1 MALTVIPLPA
11 ETWLSKKTE
20 IQLVQELSKGSA
32 EDDVN
37 GHHISFRGVTGYG
50 ELQDGYLR
58 EQRAVGKKAIENVSI
73 LQRFYELMEVSI
85 ILNQPWNSFHSLL
98 FLLILLAS
106 RLQTKCLLPVC
117 SVVAKTSVSA
127 HPIAAPFKPASPE
140 GSSKRKRGELSTSW
154 MSETM
159 NTNEERKPPLNGR
172 RALPS
177 NNSNEEE
184 NEVPEMEAFGL
195 IPRGFN
201 PKDYLRVV
209 DIQMFKEP
217 HEINKQQHHTDKYY
231 SPKLIVRRGQ
241 LFQIQVDFNRPY
253 NPETDQFWLEYLI
266 VQPEMCAQD
275 VDEKQVAKLSQEDF
289 STMLINIVLN
299 LRRYPQ
305 QNKGTYIPILVG
317 DVLKPGEWGAKIT
330 HKENNSVRLSIMSSA
345 TCIVGKFRL
354 YVAVWTPFGILRT
367 HRNSATDTYILFNP
381 WCQQDAVYMDD
392 EKEREEYVLNDVG
405 IVFHGNIN
413 DIKLRSWSY
422 GQFEE
427 NILDACLFLMDKAEL
442 ELSGRGNPIKIC
454 RVASAVINSKD
465 DNGVIAGSWDNTY
478 TYGVAP
484 SAWTGSVDILLE
496 YYSSKQP
503 VRYGQCWVF
512 AGVFNTFLRCLGIP
526 ARLITNY
533 SSAHDNNANLR
544 LDFFLDDE
552 GKVDTK
558 LTKDSIWIAAEYKKY
573 SSTLTNYG
581 WEYRSLVVLTSIR
594 EMFLLHFGEEN
605 VPLILLSLMLMCF
618 TSNVFLSIHIQY
630 LNYHC
635 WNEAWMTRPDLPVGF
650 GGWQVVDGTPQETSD
665 GMYRCGPAS
674 VQAIKHGHV
683 CFQFDAPFV
692 YAEVNSD
699 IVYSRR
705 EKNGTQVIEKID
717 TTHVGQLI
725 VTKEVGGDGMM
736 EITEDYKF
744 QEGSKEERLAL
755 ETAVMYGV
763 KKQTTQDIV
772 YQPQT
777 DVDMDFQ
784 VQKAVIGSDFK
795 VTITFRNKSRNN
807 YTATTYLSGN
817 IVFYTGVTKNEFKK
831 HSFSAKLAPSSS
843 SAFDV
848 MIKSSEYLSDLLD
861 QASFHFFVTA
871 RINETGKILAMQKA
885 TVLEIPTL
893 RIKTQGEMVAGKEM
907 SVTVEFTNPLKQTL
921 ENVTLR
927 LEGPGVLRTM
937 KKEFRQI
944 PMNSTL
950 IWEVKCIPKVPG
962 LRKLIASLNCD
973 ALRHV
978 YGELNVQIQ
987 KP

>member
-1 MALTVIPLPA
+1 
-11 ETWLSKKTE
+11 
-20 IQLVQELSKGSA
+20 
-32 EDDVN
+32 
-37 GHHISFRGVTGYG
+37 
-50 ELQDGYLR
+50 
-58 EQRAVGKKAIENVSI
+58 
-73 LQRFYELMEVSI
+73 
-85 ILNQPWNSFHSLL
+85 
-98 FLLILLAS
+98 
-106 RLQTKCLLPVC
+106 
-117 SVVAKTSVSA
+117 
-127 HPIAAPFKPASPE
+127 
-140 GSSKRKRGELSTSW
+140 
-154 MSETM
+154 MSETT
-159 NTNEERKPPLNGR
+159 NTDKEKKPPLNGR
-172 RALPS
+172 RALPP
-177 NNSNEEE
+177 NNSNDEE

-209 DIQMFKEP
+209 DINMFKEP

-241 LFQIQVDFNRPY
+241 PFQIQIDFNRPY
-253 NPETDQFWLEYLI
+253 RPETDQFWLEYLI
-266 VQPEMCAQD
+266 G
-275 VDEKQVAKLSQEDF
+275 
-289 STMLINIVLN
+289 
-299 LRRYPQ
+299 RYPQ
-305 QNKGTYIPILVG
+305 QNKGTYIPIFVG

-330 HKENNSVRLSIMSSA
+330 HKENNSIRLSIMSSA

-381 WCQQDAVYMDD
+381 WCQQDAVYLDD

-413 DIKLRSWSY
+413 DIRLRSWSY

-454 RVASAVINSKD
+454 RVASAVINSRD

-526 ARLITNY
+526 ARLVTNY
-533 SSAHDNNANLR
+533 SSAHDNNANLQ

-558 LTKDSIWIAAEYKKY
+558 LTKDSVW
-573 SSTLTNYG
+573 
-581 WEYRSLVVLTSIR
+581 
-594 EMFLLHFGEEN
+594 
-605 VPLILLSLMLMCF
+605 
-618 TSNVFLSIHIQY
+618 
-630 LNYHC
+630 NYHC

-665 GMYRCGPAS
+665 GS
-674 VQAIKHGHV
+674 
-683 CFQFDAPFV
+683 
-692 YAEVNSD
+692 E
-699 IVYSRR
+699 
-705 EKNGTQVIEKID
+705 
-717 TTHVGQLI
+717 
-725 VTKEVGGDGMM
+725 
-736 EITEDYKF
+736 
-744 QEGSKEERLAL
+744 EERLAL

-763 KKQTTQDIV
+763 KKQTTQDTL

-777 DVDMDFQ
+777 DVDMEFQ
-784 VQKAVIGSDFK
+784 AQKAVLGSDFK
-795 VTITFRNKSRNN
+795 VTITFRNKSRNY

-831 HSFSAKLAPSSS
+831 HSFSAKLEPYSS

-848 MIKSSEYLSDLLD
+848 VIKSSEYMSDLLD

-871 RINETGKILAMQKA
+871 RINETGKILATQKA
-885 TVLEIPTL
+885 TVLEIPSL

-921 ENVTLR
+921 QNVTLR

-944 PMNSTL
+944 PPNSTL
-950 IWEVKCIPKVPG
+950 IWEIKCFPKQPG

-978 YGELNVQIQ
+978 YGDLNVQIQ

>member
-1 MALTVIPLPA
+1 
-11 ETWLSKKTE
+11 
-20 IQLVQELSKGSA
+20 
-32 EDDVN
+32 
-37 GHHISFRGVTGYG
+37 
-50 ELQDGYLR
+50 
-58 EQRAVGKKAIENVSI
+58 
-73 LQRFYELMEVSI
+73 
-85 ILNQPWNSFHSLL
+85 
-98 FLLILLAS
+98 
-106 RLQTKCLLPVC
+106 
-117 SVVAKTSVSA
+117 
-127 HPIAAPFKPASPE
+127 
-140 GSSKRKRGELSTSW
+140 
-154 MSETM
+154 
-159 NTNEERKPPLNGR
+159 
-172 RALPS
+172 
-177 NNSNEEE
+177 
-184 NEVPEMEAFGL
+184 
-195 IPRGFN
+195 
-201 PKDYLRVV
+201 
-209 DIQMFKEP
+209 
-217 HEINKQQHHTDKYY
+217 
-231 SPKLIVRRGQ
+231 
-241 LFQIQVDFNRPY
+241 
-253 NPETDQFWLEYLI
+253 
-266 VQPEMCAQD
+266 
-275 VDEKQVAKLSQEDF
+275 
-289 STMLINIVLN
+289 
-299 LRRYPQ
+299 
-305 QNKGTYIPILVG
+305 
-317 DVLKPGEWGAKIT
+317 
-330 HKENNSVRLSIMSSA
+330 
-345 TCIVGKFRL
+345 
-354 YVAVWTPFGILRT
+354 
-367 HRNSATDTYILFNP
+367 
-381 WCQQDAVYMDD
+381 DAVYLDD

-405 IVFHGNIN
+405 IVFHGSIN
-413 DIKLRSWSY
+413 EIKLRSWSY

-478 TYGVAP
+478 THGVPP

-526 ARLITNY
+526 ARLVTNY
-533 SSAHDNNANLR
+533 SSAHDNNANLQ

-552 GKVDTK
+552 GKLDTK
-558 LTKDSIWIAAEYKKY
+558 LTKDSVW
-573 SSTLTNYG
+573 
-581 WEYRSLVVLTSIR
+581 
-594 EMFLLHFGEEN
+594 
-605 VPLILLSLMLMCF
+605 
-618 TSNVFLSIHIQY
+618 
-630 LNYHC
+630 NYHC

-692 YAEVNSD
+692 YAEVNGD

-717 TTHVGQLI
+717 TTHIGQLI

-736 EITEDYKF
+736 EITEEYKF
-744 QEGSKEERLAL
+744 QEGSAEERLAL

-763 KKQTTQDIV
+763 KKQTTQDTT

-777 DVDMDFQ
+777 DVEMVFHM
-784 VQKAVIGSDFK
+784 QKAVLGSDFK
-795 VTITFRNKSRNN
+795 VTITFRNKSRNS

-817 IVFYTGVTKNEFKK
+817 IVFYTGVTKSEFKK
-831 HSFSAKLAPSSS
+831 HSFSAKLEPSSS
-843 SAFDV
+843 RAFDV
-848 MIKSSEYLSDLLD
+848 LIKSSEYMSELLD

-885 TVLEIPTL
+885 AILEIPTL
-893 RIKTQGEMVAGKEM
+893 QIKTQGETVAGKEM
-907 SVTVEFTNPLKQTL
+907 SVTVEFINPLKQTL

-927 LEGPGVLRTM
+927 LEGPGVLRTV

-950 IWEVKCIPKVPG
+950 IWEVKCIPKQPG

>member
-1 MALTVIPLPA
+1 
-11 ETWLSKKTE
+11 
-20 IQLVQELSKGSA
+20 
-32 EDDVN
+32 
-37 GHHISFRGVTGYG
+37 
-50 ELQDGYLR
+50 
-58 EQRAVGKKAIENVSI
+58 
-73 LQRFYELMEVSI
+73 
-85 ILNQPWNSFHSLL
+85 
-98 FLLILLAS
+98 
-106 RLQTKCLLPVC
+106 
-117 SVVAKTSVSA
+117 
-127 HPIAAPFKPASPE
+127 
-140 GSSKRKRGELSTSW
+140 
-154 MSETM
+154 MSEIT
-159 NTNEERKPPLNGR
+159 NTNKEQKKPPLNGR
-172 RALPS
+172 RAIPL
-177 NNSNEEE
+177 NNSNDEE

-209 DIQMFKEP
+209 DIHMFQEP

-241 LFQIQVDFNRPY
+241 SFQIQVDFNRPY
-253 NPETDQFWLEYLI
+253 KPETDRFWLEYLI
-266 VQPEMCAQD
+266 G
-275 VDEKQVAKLSQEDF
+275 
-289 STMLINIVLN
+289 
-299 LRRYPQ
+299 RYPQ

-345 TCIVGKFRL
+345 TCIIGKFRL

-381 WCQQDAVYMDD
+381 WCQQDAVYLDD

-442 ELSGRGNPIKIC
+442 DLSGRGNPVKIC
-454 RVASAVINSKD
+454 RVASAVINSRD

-526 ARLITNY
+526 ARLVTNY
-533 SSAHDNNANLR
+533 SSAHDNNANLQ

-558 LTKDSIWIAAEYKKY
+558 LTKDSVW
-573 SSTLTNYG
+573 
-581 WEYRSLVVLTSIR
+581 
-594 EMFLLHFGEEN
+594 
-605 VPLILLSLMLMCF
+605 
-618 TSNVFLSIHIQY
+618 
-630 LNYHC
+630 NYHC

-705 EKNGTQVIEKID
+705 EKNGTQVIERID
-717 TTHVGQLI
+717 TTHIGQLI
-725 VTKEVGGDGMM
+725 VTKKVGDDGMM
-736 EITEDYKF
+736 EITEEYKF
-744 QEGSKEERLAL
+744 QEGSAEERLAL

-763 KKQTTQDIV
+763 KKQTTQDTV

-777 DVDMDFQ
+777 DVEMEFQ
-784 VQKAVIGSDFK
+784 AQKAVLGSDFK
-795 VTITFRNKSRNN
+795 VTITFRNKSRNY

-831 HSFSAKLAPSSS
+831 NSFNAKLEPSSS

-848 MIKSSEYLSDLLD
+848 VIKSSEYLSDLLD

-871 RINETGKILAMQKA
+871 RINETGKILATQKA

-893 RIKTQGEMVAGKEM
+893 RIKTQGETVAGKQM

-937 KKEFRQI
+937 KKEF
-944 PMNSTL
+944 
-950 IWEVKCIPKVPG
+950 
-962 LRKLIASLNCD
+962 
-973 ALRHV
+973 
-978 YGELNVQIQ
+978 
-987 KP
+987 

>member
-1 MALTVIPLPA
+1 
-11 ETWLSKKTE
+11 
-20 IQLVQELSKGSA
+20 
-32 EDDVN
+32 
-37 GHHISFRGVTGYG
+37 
-50 ELQDGYLR
+50 
-58 EQRAVGKKAIENVSI
+58 
-73 LQRFYELMEVSI
+73 
-85 ILNQPWNSFHSLL
+85 
-98 FLLILLAS
+98 
-106 RLQTKCLLPVC
+106 
-117 SVVAKTSVSA
+117 
-127 HPIAAPFKPASPE
+127 
-140 GSSKRKRGELSTSW
+140 
-154 MSETM
+154 MSETTS
-159 NTNEERKPPLNGR
+159 TNEEKKKPPLNGR

-177 NNSNEEE
+177 SNSNDEE

-209 DIQMFKEP
+209 DIHLFKEP
-217 HEINKQQHHTDKYY
+217 HEINKQKHHTDKYY

-241 LFQIQVDFNRPY
+241 PFQIQIDFNRPY

-266 VQPEMCAQD
+266 G
-275 VDEKQVAKLSQEDF
+275 
-289 STMLINIVLN
+289 
-299 LRRYPQ
+299 RYPQ
-305 QNKGTYIPILVG
+305 QNKGTYIPILLS

-330 HKENNSVRLSIMSSA
+330 HKENNSIRLSIMSSA

-367 HRNSATDTYILFNP
+367 PRNSGTDTYILFNP
-381 WCQQDAVYMDD
+381 WCQQDAVYLDD
-392 EKEREEYVLNDVG
+392 EKEREEYILNDVG

-454 RVASAVINSKD
+454 RVASAVINSRD

-526 ARLITNY
+526 ARLVTNY

-544 LDFFLDDE
+544 MDFFLDDE

-558 LTKDSIWIAAEYKKY
+558 ITKDSVW
-573 SSTLTNYG
+573 
-581 WEYRSLVVLTSIR
+581 
-594 EMFLLHFGEEN
+594 
-605 VPLILLSLMLMCF
+605 
-618 TSNVFLSIHIQY
+618 
-630 LNYHC
+630 NYHC

-717 TTHVGQLI
+717 TTHIGQLI
-725 VTKEVGGDGMM
+725 VTKQVGGDGMM
-736 EITEDYKF
+736 EITEEYKF
-744 QEGSKEERLAL
+744 QEGSREERLAL

-763 KKQTTQDIV
+763 KKQTAQDTM

-777 DVDMDFQ
+777 DVDMDFH
-784 VQKAVIGSDFK
+784 VQKAVLGSDFK
-795 VTITFRNKSRNN
+795 VTITFRNKSHNY

-831 HSFSAKLAPSSS
+831 HSFSAKLEPSSS
-843 SAFDV
+843 STFEV
-848 MIKSSEYLSDLLD
+848 VVKSSEYLSDLLD

-871 RINETGKILAMQKA
+871 RINETGKILAKQKA
-885 TVLEIPTL
+885 TVLEIPAL
-893 RIKTQGEMVAGKEM
+893 QIKTQGETVAGKEM

-950 IWEVKCIPKVPG
+950 IWEVKCIPKLPG

-978 YGELNVQIQ
+978 YGDLNVQIQ

>member
-1 MALTVIPLPA
+1 MVAAAAAMLGA
-11 ETWLSKKTE
+11 EMLAGSGDGGTKHTRATLKSGWKKGKRKTRKISKQPPPE
-20 IQLVQELSKGSA
+20 SLFC
-32 EDDVN
+32 
-37 GHHISFRGVTGYG
+37 FRVPGV
-50 ELQDGYLR
+50 
-58 EQRAVGKKAIENVSI
+58 
-73 LQRFYELMEVSI
+73 
-85 ILNQPWNSFHSLL
+85 L
-98 FLLILLAS
+98 FLLQMVTTGPI
-106 RLQTKCLLPVC
+106 CLKKM
-117 SVVAKTSVSA
+117 SVT
-127 HPIAAPFKPASPE
+127 
-140 GSSKRKRGELSTSW
+140 T
-154 MSETM
+154 
-159 NTNEERKPPLNGR
+159 NTNEEKKKPPLNGR

-177 NNSNEEE
+177 DNSNDEE

-209 DIQMFKEP
+209 DIHMFKEP

-241 LFQIQVDFNRPY
+241 AFQIQIDFNRPY

-266 VQPEMCAQD
+266 G
-275 VDEKQVAKLSQEDF
+275 
-289 STMLINIVLN
+289 
-299 LRRYPQ
+299 RYPQ
-305 QNKGTYIPILVG
+305 QNKGTYIPIPLSN
-317 DVLKPGEWGAKIT
+317 VLKPGKWGAKIT
-330 HKENNSVRLSIMSSA
+330 RKENNSVRLSIMSSA
-345 TCIVGKFRL
+345 TCIIGKFRL

-367 HRNSATDTYILFNP
+367 QRNSALDTYILFNP
-381 WCQQDAVYMDD
+381 WCQEDAVYLDD

-405 IVFHGNIN
+405 IVFHGNIE

-422 GQFEE
+422 GQ
-427 NILDACLFLMDKAEL
+427 
-442 ELSGRGNPIKIC
+442 
-454 RVASAVINSKD
+454 INSRD

-533 SSAHDNNANLR
+533 SSAHDNNANLQ
-544 LDFFLDDE
+544 LDIFLDDE

-558 LTKDSIWIAAEYKKY
+558 LTKDSIW
-573 SSTLTNYG
+573 
-581 WEYRSLVVLTSIR
+581 
-594 EMFLLHFGEEN
+594 
-605 VPLILLSLMLMCF
+605 
-618 TSNVFLSIHIQY
+618 
-630 LNYHC
+630 NYHC

-717 TTHVGQLI
+717 TNHIGQLI
-725 VTKEVGGDGMM
+725 VTKQVGNDGML
-736 EITEDYKF
+736 EITEEYKF

-763 KKQTTQDIV
+763 KKQTAQDTA

-784 VQKAVIGSDFK
+784 VQKAVLGSDFK
-795 VTITFRNKSRNN
+795 VTITFRNRSRNY

-817 IVFYTGVTKNEFKK
+817 IVFYTGVAKKEFKK
-831 HSFSAKLAPSSS
+831 HSFSAKLEPSSS
-843 SAFDV
+843 SSFDV
-848 MIKSSEYLSDLLD
+848 AVQSSEYVNDFLD
-861 QASFHFFVTA
+861 QACFHFFVTA
-871 RINETGKILAMQKA
+871 QINETGKILATQKA
-885 TVLEIPTL
+885 TVLDIPAL
-893 RIKTQGEMVAGKEM
+893 RIKTQGEMVADKEM
-907 SVTVEFTNPLKQTL
+907 SVIVEFTNPLKQTL
-921 ENVTLR
+921 ENVTVR

-937 KKEFRQI
+937 KKLFRQI

-950 IWEVKCIPKVPG
+950 IWEVKCIPRRPG